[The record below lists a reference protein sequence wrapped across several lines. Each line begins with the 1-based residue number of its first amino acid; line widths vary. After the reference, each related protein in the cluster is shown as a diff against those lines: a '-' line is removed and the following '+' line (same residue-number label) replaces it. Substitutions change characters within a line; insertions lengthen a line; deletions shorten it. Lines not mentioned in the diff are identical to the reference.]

1 MVAYANLHLVFEQMR
16 IRARRA
22 ERGATPELE
31 ETMEDA
37 GYEPPRVLVIGPEH
51 SGKTTACK
59 ILATYAV
66 RGISACTPLYINLD
80 PNEVRTF
87 SGLRIGRN
95 LRGHRIVRGVV
106 THCLTNVCRAVSQY
120 QAHCPLVPLIRQF
133 QHPRLL
139 ILSE

>member
-37 GYEPPRVLVIGPEH
+37 GSEPPRVLVIGPEH

-80 PNEVRTF
+80 PNEV
-87 SGLRIGRN
+87 S
-95 LRGHRIVRGVV
+95 
-106 THCLTNVCRAVSQY
+106 S
-120 QAHCPLVPLIRQF
+120 
-133 QHPRLL
+133 LL
-139 ILSE
+139 P